1 MVVLFNQWKW
11 YALFPWIYNSL
22 PLKYVC
28 MIMFPCLVH
37 STQPKTGWNII
48 CAMIWMHDA
57 QIESCASS
65 LIATWCRGLSCIVM
79 PDAQHRAINW
89 CLHAQHC
96 NRLDIMATTRT
107 IQNHCIYIDIGW
119 EGSQTHTH
127 RIPGGWYKSH
137 NLVTRWYSSHTLH
150 GIIGRADNVISNIRL
165 CYVTALCHMEPYWY
179 LIQSITA

>member
-96 NRLDIMATTRT
+96 NRLDSNGNN
-107 IQNHCIYIDIGW
+107 QNNTKSLHLYRHW
-119 EGSQTHTH
+119 LRRFSNTHTQNS
-127 RIPGGWYKSH
+127 RW
-137 NLVTRWYSSHTLH
+137 LVQESQLSHTL
-150 GIIGRADNVISNIRL
+150 V
-165 CYVTALCHMEPYWY
+165 
-179 LIQSITA
+179 Q